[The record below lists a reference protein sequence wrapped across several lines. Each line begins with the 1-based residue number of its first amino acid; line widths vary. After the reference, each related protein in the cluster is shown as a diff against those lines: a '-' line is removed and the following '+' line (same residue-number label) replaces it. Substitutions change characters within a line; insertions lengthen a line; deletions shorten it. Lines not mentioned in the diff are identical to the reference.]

1 MLSQLHRRL
10 SYWVLGAL
18 FASGV
23 LDWVLHGWCH
33 REGPFGPQPHP
44 LEPWMLRLHGAAA
57 MLGLVAL
64 GSVLPSHVFRFWTLA
79 RNRAAGGSFLA
90 LLLVLVASGYGLYYL
105 GGERWR
111 ELCRDTHLYIGLVS
125 APAFGLHLW
134 RGFAARHSRVPPE
147 FRSSRRHPEE
157 TA

>member
-1 MLSQLHRRL
+1 MLSLLHRRL

-23 LDWVLHGWCH
+23 LDWVLHDFCH

-44 LEPWMLRLHGAAA
+44 LEVWTLRLHGAAA

-64 GSVLPSHVFRFWTLA
+64 GSVLPAHVFRFWTMA
-79 RNRAAGGSFLA
+79 RNRLAGGSFLTVM
-90 LLLVLVASGYGLYYL
+90 LVLVASGYGLYYL
-105 GGERWR
+105 GGDGWR
-111 ELCRDTHLYIGLVS
+111 AINRDVHLYMGLVS
-125 APAFGLHLW
+125 APLFGLHLW

-147 FRSSRRHPEE
+147 VAPGRRHP
-157 TA
+157 A